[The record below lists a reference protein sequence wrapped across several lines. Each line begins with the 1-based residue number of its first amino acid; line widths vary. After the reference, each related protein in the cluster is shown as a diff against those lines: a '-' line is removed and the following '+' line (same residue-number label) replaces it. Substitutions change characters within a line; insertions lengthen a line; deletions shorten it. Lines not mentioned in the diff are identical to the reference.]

1 MPSDPP
7 SPQRHRHRLLSLVCA
22 GVAVSMVGAAYAAV
36 PFYRAFCQ
44 ATGFDGTVRRGAG
57 PIGAPIDRNLTVR
70 FDTNVRGLPW
80 SFRPE
85 QPSEAVKL
93 GAPAM
98 AWFKIRND
106 ADTPITGRAIYNV
119 VPESAGAYF
128 IKTECFCFKDQTIP
142 AHTEMRFPVIFYV
155 QPKFATDQDTR
166 IFQEITLSYT
176 YFPAVGS
183 PPPAAAAP
191 EPAAVAR
198 TATATAPQGLGG
210 TATRGL

>member
-1 MPSDPP
+1 MGEAPLGKRP
-7 SPQRHRHRLLSLVCA
+7 RHRLLSLICA
-22 GVAVSMVGAAYAAV
+22 AVAVGMVGGAYAAV

-44 ATGFDGTVRRGAG
+44 ATGFDGTVRRGGA

-85 QPSEAVKL
+85 QPSTQVKL

-98 AWFKIRND
+98 AWFKVRND
-106 ADTPITGRAIYNV
+106 ADRALTGRALYNV

-128 IKTECFCFKDQTIP
+128 IKTECFCFQDETIP

-155 QPKFATDQDTR
+155 QPKFADDRDTR
-166 IFQEITLSYT
+166 TFQEITLSYT
-176 YFPAVGS
+176 YYPAIDA
-183 PPPAAAAP
+183 PAAT
-191 EPAAVAR
+191 R
-198 TATATAPQGLGG
+198 ATP
-210 TATRGL
+210 